1 MPAPINAPGAA
12 PTPPNNAPIA
22 APAAAPAPAPS
33 LSLSPSLSLG
43 EARLVLGVLYELRLR
58 KLTAN
63 AVTVPYVFAEDLSV
77 ELISIL
83 NDGAFEGV
91 VIGSKAVRQYNTDYA
106 AHILGYVGKIGIED
120 DYPSLKEKGYD
131 YDDLIGKVGAELAF
145 EEYLR
150 GKDGRRMVATNDE
163 GKVTGE
169 YYSTEPVPGNTVELT
184 IDLDFQSQV
193 EDCSHYVVLCSRR
206 SATRRDVDRYL
217 AQIEFTRRPSAE
229 KLASSA
235 GFYTSYVEAL
245 TPEKMHAWLDC
256 QVYIAVGFLLSAAA
270 ALRVDSC
277 TIGGMDSVKY
287 DEILGLDGT
296 PYRSVVGV
304 ALGYRAKDDSYARE
318 AKVRFPA
325 GEVMD
330 IRA

>member
-1 MPAPINAPGAA
+1 MTISPEQYIDGLEWRYACKKFDPEARLEQPVWHALA
-12 PTPPNNAPIA
+12 E
-22 APAAAPAPAPS
+22 S
-33 LSLSPSLSLG
+33 LRLSPSSLG
-43 EARLVLGVLYELRLR
+43 LQLWKFVVVTNRELKARLREVSW
-58 KLTAN
+58 N
-63 AVTVPYVFAEDLSV
+63 
-77 ELISIL
+77 
-83 NDGAFEGV
+83 
-91 VIGSKAVRQYNTDYA
+91 
-106 AHILGYVGKIGIED
+106 
-120 DYPSLKEKGYD
+120 
-131 YDDLIGKVGAELAF
+131 
-145 EEYLR
+145 
-150 GKDGRRMVATNDE
+150 
-163 GKVTGE
+163 
-169 YYSTEPVPGNTVELT
+169 
-184 IDLDFQSQV
+184 QSQV

-217 AQIEFTRRPSAE
+217 AQIEFMRRPSAE

-277 TIGGMDSVKY
+277 TIGGMDNAKY

-325 GEVMD
+325 AEVMD